1 MITTSDINKLK
12 TVFVT
17 KDYLKKELSN
27 YHTKDDLKKELSN
40 YPTKEDAKNY
50 ATKDDVQD
58 IIGGI
63 HTIIEML
70 GEEKIKNKDKTFSS
84 N

>member
-1 MITTSDINKLK
+1 MITISDINKLK

-17 KDYLKKELSN
+17 K
-27 YHTKDDLKKELSN
+27 
-40 YPTKEDAKNY
+40 EDAKKF

-63 HTIIEML
+63 QTVIEML
-70 GEEKIKNKDKTFSS
+70 GEENVKNKEHNNILEHHERRLDKLEDKVFSA